1 MKLLILANTN
11 QQDEIKKRLINN
23 SDSVVMTS
31 APDGLNDAYDVY
43 FFLDRLPD
51 VAFIGGVKDK
61 VVFVN
66 EVIETKEEMDYPPY
80 VLRMNGWSGFI
91 EREIWEVAGDVT
103 PMAVDAATML
113 GRKLVQV
120 KDVPGLVSARVIA
133 SIINEAYKALDEGI
147 SSKEEIDLALK
158 LGTHYPFGPFEWC
171 DKIGKENIYRLLT
184 RMAAADS
191 RYQPLF
197 NL

>member
-11 QQDEIKKRLINN
+11 QQDEIKKRLIND

-31 APDGLNDAYDVY
+31 APDGLNDTYDVY

-66 EVIETKEEMDYPPY
+66 EVVETKEEMDYPPY
-80 VLRMNGWSGFI
+80 MLRMNGWSGFI
-91 EREIWEVAGDVT
+91 EREKWEVAGDVT

-184 RMAAADS
+184 RMAAADN